1 MFKKLDKIYFYLL
14 HIWCYGVILLEGDFM
29 AYFLKKTNNKKGTYL
44 QIYSSFYDP
53 QRGHTAHKAY
63 KPIGYVHELQ
73 AKGIEDPIS
82 FYKEEVNRLNQEAKA
97 EKNAKKEK
105 QISDDSPEKLIG
117 YFPMKNINDKLSVK
131 KYIDLMQTATD
142 FRFNVFDMTSA
153 LVYARLVQPCSKSRT
168 YVEVIPKLFESYDFS
183 LNQLYDGLEY
193 IGCEYEKIIEIY
205 NHQIQQ
211 MYKFDTSHTY
221 FDCTNFY
228 FEIDK
233 EDDFRKKGPSK
244 ENRKEP
250 IVGLGLLLDANQ
262 IPIGMKLFPGNQS
275 EKPVIRKVI
284 DDLKKRNSVSGRTIQ
299 IADKGLNCAENI
311 FHTLKNGD
319 GYIFSKSV
327 KQLPEIERTWVLLSN
342 DYRDIKDD
350 NGNVLYRIKECVDEF
365 EYKFKDSETGK
376 IKKFKITEKRIVT
389 FNPKLAKKQIYEIN
403 KEVEKAKLLKASQA
417 KRSEYGD
424 SAKYVIF
431 TTADKKGNDTN
442 GKVKVTM
449 NDDLIKKSL
458 ELAGYNMLV
467 TSEISM
473 ADKEIYTAYH
483 NLWRIEESFRIMK
496 SQLDAR
502 PVYLQKKDTIT
513 GHFLICY
520 LAVLL
525 TRLLQFKV
533 LKNNYCSEDLF
544 EFVRDFRVAKIS
556 ERKYINLSRGTVF
569 IKNFASLCN
578 LPLMSYFLSD
588 GEIKKMLSHR
598 F

>member
-1 MFKKLDKIYFYLL
+1 
-14 HIWCYGVILLEGDFM
+14 M
-29 AYFLKKTNNKKGTYL
+29 AYFLKKSNYKKGTYL
-44 QIYSSFYDP
+44 QIYESFYDP
-53 QRGHTAHKAY
+53 ERKGGAHRSYKAL
-63 KPIGYVHELQ
+63 GYVHELQ
-73 AKGIEDPIS
+73 AKGIDDPIA
-82 FYKEEVNRLNQEAKA
+82 FYKEEVLKLNQELKAAKD
-97 EKNAKKEK
+97 AKKIR

-117 YFPMKNINDKLSVK
+117 YFPMKNINDQLSVK

-142 FRFNVFDMTSA
+142 FRFNVFDMVSA
-153 LVYARLVQPCSKSRT
+153 LVYARLVHPCSKSKT
-168 YVEVIPKLFESYDFS
+168 YDEVIPKLFDSYEFS

-205 NHQIQQ
+205 NHQIKQ
-211 MYKFDTSHTY
+211 MYSFDTSHTY

-233 EDDFRKKGPSK
+233 EDSFRKKGPSK

-262 IPIGMKLFPGNQS
+262 IPVGMKLFPGNQS
-275 EKPVIRKVI
+275 EKPVIRNII
-284 DDLKKRNSVSGRTIQ
+284 DDLKKRNSLSGRTIQ

-311 FHTLKNGD
+311 FHALKNGN

-327 KQLPEIERTWVLLSN
+327 KQLPETEKTWVLLPN
-342 DYRDIKDD
+342 DYRDVK
-350 NGNVLYRIKECVDEF
+350 NVGGEVMYRIKECVDEF
-365 EYKFKDSETGK
+365 EYKFKDSDTGLE
-376 IKKFKITEKRIVT
+376 KKFRITEKRIVT
-389 FNPKLAKKQIYEIN
+389 YNPTLAKKQIYEIN
-403 KEVEKAKLLKASQA
+403 KEVEKARLLKASQA
-417 KRSEYGD
+417 KKSEYGD

-431 TTADKKGNDTN
+431 TAADKKGNETD
-442 GKVKVTM
+442 GKIKVSM
-449 NDDLIKKSL
+449 NEELIKKSL
-458 ELAGYNMLV
+458 ELAGYNLLV

-473 ADKEIYTAYH
+473 SDKDVYDAYH

-502 PVYLQKKDTIT
+502 PVYLQKKDTII

-525 TRLLQFKV
+525 TRLLQFKI
-533 LKNNYCSEDLF
+533 LKSNYCSEDLF
-544 EFVRDFRVAKIS
+544 DFVHDFRAAKIS
-556 ERKYINLSRGTVF
+556 DRRYINLSRGTTF
-569 IKNFASLCN
+569 IKEFSTICN
-578 LPLMSYFLSD
+578 LPLTSYFLSE

>member
-1 MFKKLDKIYFYLL
+1 
-14 HIWCYGVILLEGDFM
+14 M

-117 YFPMKNINDKLSVK
+117 YFPIKNINDKLSVK

-153 LVYARLVQPCSKSRT
+153 LVYARLVQPCSKSKT

-311 FHTLKNGD
+311 FHALKNGD

-327 KQLPEIERTWVLLSN
+327 KQLPEVERTWVLLPN
-342 DYRDIKDD
+342 DYRDIKDA
-350 NGNVLYRIKECVDEF
+350 NGDVLYRIKECVDEF
-365 EYKFKDSETGK
+365 EYKFKDTETEK

-403 KEVEKAKLLKASQA
+403 KE
-417 KRSEYGD
+417 
-424 SAKYVIF
+424 IH
-431 TTADKKGNDTN
+431 
-442 GKVKVTM
+442 
-449 NDDLIKKSL
+449 
-458 ELAGYNMLV
+458 
-467 TSEISM
+467 
-473 ADKEIYTAYH
+473 TAYH

-513 GHFLICY
+513 GHNLICY

-525 TRLLQFKV
+525 TKLLQFKI

-578 LPLMSYFLSD
+578 LPLMSYFFSD

>member
-1 MFKKLDKIYFYLL
+1 
-14 HIWCYGVILLEGDFM
+14 M

-44 QIYSSFYDP
+44 QIYESFYDP
-53 QRGHTAHKAY
+53 DRGHTAHKSY

-73 AKGIEDPIS
+73 AKGIDDPIA
-82 FYKEEVNRLNQEAKA
+82 FYKEEVIKLNQELKAAKDS
-97 EKNAKKEK
+97 KKAK

-142 FRFNVFDMTSA
+142 FRFNVFDMMSS
-153 LVYARLVQPCSKSRT
+153 LVYARLVHPCSKSKT
-168 YVEVIPKLFESYDFS
+168 YDEVIPKLFDSYDFS

-211 MYKFDTSHTY
+211 LYKFDTSHTY

-233 EDDFRKKGPSK
+233 EDTFRRKGPSK

-275 EKPVIRKVI
+275 EKPVIRNI
-284 DDLKKRNSVSGRTIQ
+284 LQDLKKRNSVSGRTIQ

-311 FHTLKNGD
+311 FHALKNGD

-327 KQLPEIERTWVLLSN
+327 KQLPEVEKTWVLLPN
-342 DYRDIKDD
+342 DYRDVKNA
-350 NGNVLYRIKECVDEF
+350 NGEVLYRIKECVDAF
-365 EYKFKDSETGK
+365 EYKFRDSDTGREK
-376 IKKFKITEKRIVT
+376 RFKITEKRIVT
-389 FNPKLAKKQIYEIN
+389 YNPKLAKKQIYEIN
-403 KEVEKAKLLKASQA
+403 KEVEKARLLKASQA
-417 KRSEYGD
+417 KKSEYGD

-431 TTADKKGNDTN
+431 TTADKKGNETD
-442 GKVKVTM
+442 GKIKVSM
-449 NDDLIKKSL
+449 NEELIKKSL

-467 TSEISM
+467 TSEITM
-473 ADKEIYTAYH
+473 NDKDVYDAYH

-502 PVYLQKKDTIT
+502 PVYLQKEDTIV

-525 TRLLQFKV
+525 TRLLQFKI

-544 EFVRDFRVAKIS
+544 EFIHDFRVAKIS
-556 ERKYINLSRGTVF
+556 DRKYINLSRGTTF
-569 IKNFASLCN
+569 IKEFAAHCN
-578 LPLMSYFLSD
+578 MPLTSYFLNEGD
-588 GEIKKMLSHR
+588 IKKMLSHR

>member
-1 MFKKLDKIYFYLL
+1 MKR
-14 HIWCYGVILLEGDFM
+14 VIFM

-44 QIYSSFYDP
+44 QIYESFYDP
-53 QRGHTAHKAY
+53 ERRGGAHRSY
-63 KPIGYVHELQ
+63 KPVGYVHELQ
-73 AKGIEDPIS
+73 AKGIDDPVA
-82 FYKEEVNRLNQEAKA
+82 FYKEEVMKLNQELKAAKD
-97 EKNAKKEK
+97 AKKAK

-142 FRFNVFDMTSA
+142 FRFNVFDMISA
-153 LVYARLVQPCSKSRT
+153 LVYARLVHPCSKSKT
-168 YVEVIPKLFESYDFS
+168 FEEVIPKLFDSYDFS

-205 NHQIQQ
+205 NHQIKQ
-211 MYKFDTSHTY
+211 MYRFDTSHTY

-228 FEIDK
+228 FEIDQ

-250 IVGLGLLLDANQ
+250 IIGLGLLLDANQ
-262 IPIGMKLFPGNQS
+262 IPVGMKLFPGNQS
-275 EKPVIRKVI
+275 EKPVIRNI
-284 DDLKKRNSVSGRTIQ
+284 IQDLKKRNSVSGRTVR

-311 FHTLKNGD
+311 FHALKNGD

-327 KQLPEIERTWVLLSN
+327 KMLPEIEKTWVLLPN
-342 DYRDIKDD
+342 DYRDVKNA
-350 NGNVLYRIKECVDEF
+350 NGDVVYRMKECVDDF
-365 EYKFKDSETGK
+365 EYPFHDPETGK
-376 IKKFKITEKRIVT
+376 VKKFKTTEKRIVT
-389 FNPKLAKKQIYEIN
+389 YNPKLAKKQKYEIQ
-403 KEVEKAKLLKASQA
+403 KEVEKARLLKASQA
-417 KRSEYGD
+417 KKSEYGD

-431 TTADKKGNDTN
+431 TAADKKGKETD
-442 GKVKVTM
+442 GKIKVTI
-449 NDDLIKKSL
+449 NEELIKKSL
-458 ELAGYNMLV
+458 ALAGYNMLV
-467 TSEISM
+467 TSEVSM
-473 ADKEIYTAYH
+473 SGKDVYHAYH

-502 PVYLQKKDTIT
+502 PVYLQKEDTIT

-525 TRLLQFKV
+525 TRLLQFKI

-544 EFVRDFRVAKIS
+544 EFVHDFRVAKIS
-556 ERKYINLSRGTVF
+556 DRKYINLSRGTTF
-569 IKNFASLCN
+569 IKEFSDICN
-578 LPLMSYFLSD
+578 LPLTSYFLSE

>member
-1 MFKKLDKIYFYLL
+1 
-14 HIWCYGVILLEGDFM
+14 M

-82 FYKEEVNRLNQEAKA
+82 FYKEKVNRLNQEAKA

-153 LVYARLVQPCSKSRT
+153 LVYARLVQPYSKSRT

-284 DDLKKRNSVSGRTIQ
+284 NDLKKRNSVSGRTIQ

-311 FHTLKNGD
+311 FHALKNGD

-350 NGNVLYRIKECVDEF
+350 NGDVLYRIKEYVDEF

-403 KEVEKAKLLKASQA
+403 KEIEKAKLLKASQA

-442 GKVKVTM
+442 GKIKVTM

-525 TRLLQFKV
+525 TRLLQFKI

>member
-1 MFKKLDKIYFYLL
+1 
-14 HIWCYGVILLEGDFM
+14 M

-53 QRGHTAHKAY
+53 ERGHTAHKSF

-73 AKGIEDPIS
+73 AKGIDDPIS
-82 FYKEEVNRLNQEAKA
+82 FYKEEVNKLNREFKA
-97 EKNAKKEK
+97 AKNAKKVK
-105 QISDDSPEKLIG
+105 QISRDSPEKLIG
-117 YFPMKNINDKLSVK
+117 YFPLKNINDKLSVK

-142 FRFNVFDMTSA
+142 FRFNVFEMISA
-153 LVYARLVQPCSKSRT
+153 LVYARLVHPCSKSKT
-168 YVEVIPKLFESYDFS
+168 YDEVIPKLFEPYDFS
-183 LNQLYDGLEY
+183 LSQLYDGLGY

-205 NHQIQQ
+205 NHQIRQ
-211 MYKFDTSHTY
+211 MYKFNTSHTY

-233 EDDFRKKGPSK
+233 EDDLRKKGPSK
-244 ENRKEP
+244 ENKKEP
-250 IVGLGLLLDANQ
+250 IIGLGLLLDANQ
-262 IPIGMKLFPGNQS
+262 IPVGMKLFPGNES
-275 EKPVIRKVI
+275 EKPVIRNVI
-284 DDLKKRNSVSGRTIQ
+284 DALKSRNSVSGRTIQ

-311 FHTLKNGD
+311 FHAVQNGD

-327 KQLPEIERTWVLLSN
+327 KQLPETEKTWVLLP
-342 DYRDIKDD
+342 DGYRDIKNA
-350 NGNVLYRIKECVDEF
+350 NGDLLYRMKECVDDF
-365 EYKFKDSETGK
+365 EYRIKDPATGR
-376 IKKFKITEKRIVT
+376 IRPFRLTEKRIVT
-389 FNPKLAKKQIYEIN
+389 YNPKLAKKQICEIK
-403 KEVEKAKLLKASQA
+403 KEIEKARILKAAQA
-417 KRSEYGD
+417 KKSEYGD
-424 SAKYVIF
+424 CAKYVVF
-431 TTADKKGNDTN
+431 TPADKKGNDTD
-442 GKVKVTM
+442 GKINVTM
-449 NDDLIKKSL
+449 NEVLIKRTL

-467 TSEISM
+467 TSEVSM
-473 ADKEIYTAYH
+473 TAKDIYEAYH

-502 PVYLQKKDTIT
+502 PVYLQKEDTIT

-544 EFVRDFRVAKIS
+544 EFFHDFRVAKIS
-556 ERKYINLSRGTVF
+556 DRKYINLTRGSTF
-569 IKNFASLCN
+569 TKNLAVLTG
-578 LPLMSYFLSD
+578 LPLTSYFLSN

>member
-1 MFKKLDKIYFYLL
+1 
-14 HIWCYGVILLEGDFM
+14 M

-142 FRFNVFDMTSA
+142 FRFNVFDMISA

-311 FHTLKNGD
+311 YHALKNGD

-350 NGNVLYRIKECVDEF
+350 NGDVLYRIKECVDEF

-403 KEVEKAKLLKASQA
+403 KEIEKAKLLKASQA

-424 SAKYVIF
+424 CAKYVIF

-442 GKVKVTM
+442 GKIKVTM

-525 TRLLQFKV
+525 TRLLQFKI

>member
-1 MFKKLDKIYFYLL
+1 MKR
-14 HIWCYGVILLEGDFM
+14 VIFM

-44 QIYSSFYDP
+44 QIYESFYDP
-53 QRGHTAHKAY
+53 ERKGGAHRSY

-73 AKGIEDPIS
+73 AKGIDDPVA
-82 FYKEEVNRLNQEAKA
+82 FYKEEVIKLNQQLKAAKD
-97 EKNAKKEK
+97 AKKAR

-142 FRFNVFDMTSA
+142 FRFNVFDMISA
-153 LVYARLVQPCSKSRT
+153 LVYARLVHPCSKSKT
-168 YVEVIPKLFESYDFS
+168 FDEVIPKLFDPYDFS

-205 NHQIQQ
+205 NHQIKQ

-233 EDDFRKKGPSK
+233 EDDLRKKGPSK
-244 ENRKEP
+244 ENRKDP
-250 IVGLGLLLDANQ
+250 IIGLGLLLDANQ
-262 IPIGMKLFPGNQS
+262 IPVGMKLFPGNQS
-275 EKPVIRKVI
+275 EKPVIRNI
-284 DDLKKRNSVSGRTIQ
+284 IQDLKKRNSVSGRTIQ

-311 FHTLKNGD
+311 FHALKNGD

-327 KQLPEIERTWVLLSN
+327 KMLPEIEKTWVLLPN
-342 DYRDIKDD
+342 DFRDVKNA
-350 NGNVLYRIKECVDEF
+350 NGDIVYRIKECVDDF
-365 EYKFKDSETGK
+365 EYQFNDSETGK
-376 IKKFKITEKRIVT
+376 VKKFKITEKRIVT
-389 FNPKLAKKQIYEIN
+389 YNPKLAKKQTYEIK
-403 KEVEKAKLLKASQA
+403 KEVEKARLLKASQA
-417 KRSEYGD
+417 KKSEYGD

-431 TTADKKGNDTN
+431 TAADKKGKETD
-442 GKVKVTM
+442 GKIKVTM
-449 NDDLIKKSL
+449 NEKLIKKSL

-467 TSEISM
+467 TSEVSM
-473 ADKEIYTAYH
+473 SSKDVYNAYH

-502 PVYLQKKDTIT
+502 PVYLQKEDTIT

-525 TRLLQFKV
+525 TRLLQFKI

-544 EFVRDFRVAKIS
+544 EFVHDFRVAKIS
-556 ERKYINLSRGTVF
+556 DKKYINLSRGTAF
-569 IKNFASLCN
+569 IKEFSALCN
-578 LPLMSYFLSD
+578 LPLTSYFLNEGD
-588 GEIKKMLSHR
+588 IKKMLSHR

>member
-1 MFKKLDKIYFYLL
+1 MVLYCKR
-14 HIWCYGVILLEGDFM
+14 VTFM
-29 AYFLKKTNNKKGTYL
+29 AFFLKKTINKKGTYL

-53 QRGHTAHKAY
+53 ERGHTAHKAY
-63 KPIGYVHELQ
+63 KPVGYVHELQ
-73 AKGIEDPIS
+73 AKGIDDPVA
-82 FYKEEVNRLNQEAKA
+82 FYKEEVIKLNQELRAAKD
-97 EKNAKKEK
+97 AKKAR

-142 FRFNVFDMTSA
+142 FRFNVFDMISA
-153 LVYARLVQPCSKSRT
+153 LVYARLVHPCSKSKT
-168 YVEVIPKLFESYDFS
+168 FDEVIPKLFDSYDFS

-233 EDDFRKKGPSK
+233 EDNFRKKGPSK
-244 ENRKEP
+244 ENKKEP

-262 IPIGMKLFPGNQS
+262 IPVGMKLFPGNQS
-275 EKPVIRKVI
+275 EKPVIRNI
-284 DDLKKRNSVSGRTIQ
+284 IQDLKKRNSVSGRTIQ

-311 FHTLKNGD
+311 FHALKNGD

-327 KQLPEIERTWVLLSN
+327 KMLPEIEKTWVLLP
-342 DYRDIKDD
+342 
-350 NGNVLYRIKECVDEF
+350 NGYKNVKNANGDVVYRIKECVDNF
-365 EYKFKDSETGK
+365 EYQFNDSETGK
-376 IKKFKITEKRIVT
+376 VKKFKITEKRIVT
-389 FNPKLAKKQIYEIN
+389 YNPKLAKKQIYEIR
-403 KEVEKAKLLKASQA
+403 KEVEKARLLKASQA
-417 KRSEYGD
+417 KKSEYGD
-424 SAKYVIF
+424 CAKYVIF
-431 TTADKKGNDTN
+431 TAADKKENETD
-442 GKVKVTM
+442 GKIKVTM
-449 NDDLIKKSL
+449 NEELIKKSL

-467 TSEISM
+467 TSEVSM
-473 ADKEIYTAYH
+473 SSKDVYNAYH

-502 PVYLQKKDTIT
+502 PVYLQKEDTIT

-525 TRLLQFKV
+525 TRLLQFKI

-544 EFVRDFRVAKIS
+544 EFVHDFRVAKIS
-556 ERKYINLSRGTVF
+556 DRKYINLSRGTAF
-569 IKNFASLCN
+569 IKEFSALCN
-578 LPLMSYFLSD
+578 LPLTSYFLNE

>member
-1 MFKKLDKIYFYLL
+1 
-14 HIWCYGVILLEGDFM
+14 
-29 AYFLKKTNNKKGTYL
+29 
-44 QIYSSFYDP
+44 
-53 QRGHTAHKAY
+53 
-63 KPIGYVHELQ
+63 
-73 AKGIEDPIS
+73 
-82 FYKEEVNRLNQEAKA
+82 
-97 EKNAKKEK
+97 
-105 QISDDSPEKLIG
+105 
-117 YFPMKNINDKLSVK
+117 
-131 KYIDLMQTATD
+131 MQTATD
-142 FRFNVFDMTSA
+142 FRFNIFEMTSA
-153 LVYARLVQPCSKSRT
+153 LVYARLVQPCSKSKT

-233 EDDFRKKGPSK
+233 EDDFKRKGPSK

-275 EKPVIRKVI
+275 EKPVIRTVI

-311 FHTLKNGD
+311 FHALKNGD

-327 KQLPEIERTWVLLSN
+327 KQLPATERIWVLLSN
-342 DYRDIKDD
+342 DYRNIRDD
-350 NGNVLYRIKECVDEF
+350 NGDVLYRIKEYVDEF

-424 SAKYVIF
+424 SAKYVVF

-442 GKVKVTM
+442 GKIKVTM

-525 TRLLQFKV
+525 TRLLQFKI
-533 LKNNYCSEDLF
+533 LKNNYCSENLF
-544 EFVRDFRVAKIS
+544 EFVRDFRVVKIS
-556 ERKYINLSRGTVF
+556 ERKYINLSRGTAF

>member
-1 MFKKLDKIYFYLL
+1 
-14 HIWCYGVILLEGDFM
+14 M

-82 FYKEEVNRLNQEAKA
+82 FYKEKVNRLNQEAKA

-153 LVYARLVQPCSKSRT
+153 LVYARLVQPYSKSRT

-193 IGCEYEKIIEIY
+193 IGCEYEKIIKIY

-284 DDLKKRNSVSGRTIQ
+284 NDLKKRNSVSGRTIQ

-311 FHTLKNGD
+311 FHALKNGD

-350 NGNVLYRIKECVDEF
+350 NGDVLYRIKECVDEF

-442 GKVKVTM
+442 GKIKVTM

-525 TRLLQFKV
+525 TRLLQFKI